1 MEVDEPQ
8 VSTHLAG
15 SGLSMMQLGRGSKHP
30 SLLKRKLRM
39 GAPPAHSSGQ
49 IESQGQPDSSDHDPE
64 RFHLLVG
71 RCKMEWMEET
81 E

>member
-15 SGLSMMQLGRGSKHP
+15 SGLSTMQLGRGSKHP

-39 GAPPAHSSGQ
+39 GAPPSS
-49 IESQGQPDSSDHDPE
+49 
-64 RFHLLVG
+64 F
-71 RCKMEWMEET
+71 
-81 E
+81 